1 MPHPRYIEKLATAH
15 VCVVA
20 FFYVINISP
29 WALRDRGK
37 LIYNIIMCKLLY
49 FFVYLIMISHTFLLT
64 LQVLSI
70 KHF

>member
-1 MPHPRYIEKLATAH
+1 MPHPRYIENGQLH
-15 VCVVA
+15 MCGC

-49 FFVYLIMISHTFLLT
+49 FFVYLIMISHTFLLI

>member
-1 MPHPRYIEKLATAH
+1 MPHPRYIENGQLH
-15 VCVVA
+15 MYVRL

-49 FFVYLIMISHTFLLT
+49 FFVYLIMISHTFLLI